1 MRLRGG
7 SHRYVSTALEGVL
20 GDSGTG
26 VREVRRRVPPLRF
39 TALEGVLGESG
50 TGVREVKRRVQ
61 GRLPPLRLYSI
72 GGGAGRERDGG

>member
-7 SHRYVSTALEGVL
+7 SHRYVLQHWRGVL
-20 GDSGTG
+20 GESGTG

-50 TGVREVKRRVQ
+50 M
-61 GRLPPLRLYSI
+61 
-72 GGGAGRERDGG
+72 GGEGG